1 MQEEFVS
8 EDLEVLVKKLWQEIN
23 SGHEYSVID
32 SYNQFYG
39 ICLEICEWQKEQ
51 GKKWL
56 ADNHRQVFNSGWEE
70 GFEAGRDDM
79 VEQMMKDG
87 IDATVHKLGNNYLKE
102 ITADEISKAL
112 EPYNNGDK
120 VKIIII
126 KED

>member
-23 SGHEYSVID
+23 SGHEYSIID

-39 ICLEICEWQKEQ
+39 ICLEISEWQKEQ

-79 VEQMMKDG
+79 VEQMMKDTV
-87 IDATVHKLGNNYLKE
+87 DASVDSTMAHKLRVKE
-102 ITADEISKAL
+102 GSR
-112 EPYNNGDK
+112 
-120 VKIIII
+120 VKLAII